1 MLWVKMLRVKNRL
14 LSGDGQPAAEFPR
27 HRILKNIGQRRK
39 TEIMKAVITVIGR
52 DKIGIIYQVTSVLAE
67 YDVNSIDINQT
78 IMHDVFTM
86 MMIVDTTKT
95 PVSFEE
101 LQKKLEEK
109 GKEMGM
115 SIRIQHEGI
124 FNAMSE
130 I

>member
-1 MLWVKMLRVKNRL
+1 
-14 LSGDGQPAAEFPR
+14 
-27 HRILKNIGQRRK
+27 
-39 TEIMKAVITVIGR
+39 MKAVITVIGQ

-67 YDVNSIDINQT
+67 YDVNILDINQT
-78 IMHDVFTM
+78 IMQDVFTM
-86 MMIVDTTKT
+86 MRVVDTTKT

-124 FNAMSE
+124 FRAMSE